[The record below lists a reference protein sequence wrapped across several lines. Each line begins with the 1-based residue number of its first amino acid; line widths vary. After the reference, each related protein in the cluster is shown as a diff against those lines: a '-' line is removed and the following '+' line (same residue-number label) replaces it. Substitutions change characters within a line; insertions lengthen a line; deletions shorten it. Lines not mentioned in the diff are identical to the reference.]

1 MSSVSQAGR
10 FQAGSLKPRRQA
22 FGDGH
27 PGPTPRDSDGTC
39 RLGSACV
46 FFLIHLYHL
55 NQMATAK
62 EYVKRFTTVPE
73 AFVDELFEMMSE
85 STRQSEIVIDL
96 DRVAK
101 WLNMLKSN
109 LLKTL
114 RRSYVLDVDYTVK
127 REPKANKG
135 RYGGNN
141 RSAVRVSP
149 SCFKELAMRSNSKN
163 SALVRM
169 YLLQVEDAFIGYRA
183 QTLEGLKSNVATLLA
198 NQKPRTKPGKPG
210 YVYMIRVK
218 DGVSLH
224 DVSNG
229 DVHIKLGHTMQMQ
242 SRMDVY
248 DTGFAD
254 KVDVLYQVQTD
265 DMVAVEACVK
275 LLCKEKLYRNRK
287 EVYTIDVDVMKK
299 VIDHCALGA
308 AEVRRVPGRHTQR
321 GGYFAVVVRHP
332 GSERLKSSNTE
343 GAKGVSRGG
352 APRMGSKRP

>member
-1 MSSVSQAGR
+1 MV
-10 FQAGSLKPRRQA
+10 
-22 FGDGH
+22 
-27 PGPTPRDSDGTC
+27 
-39 RLGSACV
+39 
-46 FFLIHLYHL
+46 
-55 NQMATAK
+55 TAK
-62 EYVKRFTTVPE
+62 EYVKRFTTVPV

-109 LLKTL
+109 LVKTL
-114 RRSYVLDVDYTVK
+114 RRSYVLDMDYTVT
-127 REPKANKG
+127 REPKPG
-135 RYGGNN
+135 RGKYGGNN
-141 RSAVRVSP
+141 RRAVRVSP

-169 YLLQVEDAFIGYRA
+169 YLLQVEDAFIAYRA
-183 QTLEGLKSNVATLLA
+183 QTLEGLKSDVATLLA

-210 YVYMIRVK
+210 HVYMIRVK

-224 DVSNG
+224 DVSN
-229 DVHIKLGHTMQMQ
+229 DEVHVKLGRARQMQ
-242 SRMDVY
+242 YRTDVY

-275 LLCKEKLYRNRK
+275 LLCKEKRYRKRK

-299 VIDHCALGA
+299 VIDHCAKGA
-308 AEVRRVPGRHTQR
+308 AEVRRVPGRRTQR
-321 GGYFAVVVRHP
+321 GGYFAVVVRRPH
-332 GSERLKSSNTE
+332 
-343 GAKGVSRGG
+343 SRVE
-352 APRMGSKRP
+352 